1 MLRLGRVIVA
11 TYRNNQLTDVTLYG
25 YNCNISKLDVTY
37 MKIGNLVQQ
46 PTGYKAFI
54 PDKFPPEE
62 KIVLSPKT
70 QQLHAKA
77 VLMLGKLDGITQLLP
92 DLDFFIFMYIRKEAA
107 RSSEIEGTQ
116 ATIVDVI
123 KSEAQIESRF
133 PQDVER
139 IIHYINAMEYGL
151 KRLETFPLSLRF
163 IREIHKVLIENTID
177 APGKTPG
184 EFRTS
189 QNWIGGGSP
198 NTAKFV
204 PPTPSE
210 MHRCLDDF
218 EKFLY
223 SQDEYPPLIKAALAH
238 AQFETIHPFLDGN
251 GRTGRLLTTFYLCKL
266 GILERPVL
274 YLSEY
279 FLNNQKAYYDSLNTY
294 HQEDA
299 DISGWLD
306 FFLDGVAIIST
317 QAIETSKKINT
328 LRQKDVVKIQSLG
341 RRAKTGITVLE
352 NLYKLPI
359 ISVKKIEEWTG
370 LSRPRA
376 NELVQKLV
384 ELGILEQ
391 RDKNVEYGR
400 EFWYKNYLDLF
411 ISEEEA
417 RGSD

>member
-1 MLRLGRVIVA
+1 
-11 TYRNNQLTDVTLYG
+11 
-25 YNCNISKLDVTY
+25 
-37 MKIGNLVQQ
+37 MKIGKLIQQ
-46 PTGYKAFI
+46 PSGYKAFI
-54 PDKFPPEE
+54 PGKFPPEE
-62 KIVLSPKT
+62 QIVLSDKIH
-70 QQLHAKA
+70 QLHAKA

-92 DLDFFIFMYIRKEAA
+92 DLDFFILMYIRKEAT
-107 RSSEIEGTQ
+107 RSSEIEGTK

-123 KSEAQIESRF
+123 KSEAEIETNRF

-139 IIHYINAMEYGL
+139 ITHYISAMEYGL
-151 KRLETFPLSLRF
+151 RRLESLPLSLRF
-163 IREIHKVLIENTID
+163 IREIHKVLIEKTAD
-177 APGKTPG
+177 APGKAPG
-184 EFRTS
+184 EFRVS

-204 PPTPSE
+204 PPIPSE

-223 SQDEYPPLIKAALAH
+223 TKDEYPPLIKAALAH

-251 GRTGRLLTTFYLCKL
+251 GRAGRLLTTFYLCKL

-279 FLNNQKAYYDSLNTY
+279 FLNNQKTYYDSLQAY

-306 FFLDGVAIIST
+306 FFLNGVAIIAT
-317 QAIETSKKINT
+317 EAIETSKKINT

-341 RRAKTGITVLE
+341 RRAKTGAIVLE

-359 ISVKKIEEWTG
+359 VSVKKIEEWTQ
-370 LSRPRA
+370 LSRPQA
-376 NELVQKLV
+376 NDLVKKLV

-391 RDKNVEYGR
+391 RDKNIEYGR
-400 EFWYKNYLDLF
+400 EFWYKNYLNLF
-411 ISEEEA
+411 ISKEEA
-417 RGSD
+417 EN

>member
-1 MLRLGRVIVA
+1 
-11 TYRNNQLTDVTLYG
+11 
-25 YNCNISKLDVTY
+25 
-37 MKIGNLVQQ
+37 MKIGKLIQQ

-54 PDKFPPEE
+54 PDKFPPDEQ
-62 KIVLSPKT
+62 IVLSPKT

-116 ATIVDVI
+116 ATIIDVL

-139 IIHYINAMEYGL
+139 IVHYINAMEYGL

-163 IREIHKVLIENTID
+163 IREIHKVLIDGTMD

-184 EFRTS
+184 DFRTS

-198 NTAKFV
+198 TSAKFV
-204 PPTPSE
+204 PPTPIE
-210 MHRCLDDF
+210 MSRSLSDF

-223 SQDEYPPLIKAALAH
+223 AKDEYPPLIKAALAH

-279 FLNNQKAYYDSLNTY
+279 FLNNQKSYYDSLNSY
-294 HQEDA
+294 HQEEA
-299 DISGWLD
+299 DIAGWLD
-306 FFLDGVAIIST
+306 FFLDGVAIIAT
-317 QAIETSKKINT
+317 EAIETSKRINI
-328 LRQKDVVKIQSLG
+328 LRQKNTIKIQSLG
-341 RRAKTGITVLE
+341 RRTKTGIVVLE

-359 ISVKKIEEWTG
+359 INVRKIEEWTG
-370 LSRPRA
+370 LSRARS
-376 NELVQKLV
+376 NELVQKFV
-384 ELGILEQ
+384 DLGILEQ
-391 RDKNVEYGR
+391 RDKDTEYRR

-411 ISEEEA
+411 ISKKEVKQSNEMSGA
-417 RGSD
+417 

>member
-1 MLRLGRVIVA
+1 
-11 TYRNNQLTDVTLYG
+11 
-25 YNCNISKLDVTY
+25 
-37 MKIGNLVQQ
+37 MKIGKLVQQ
-46 PTGYKAFI
+46 TAGYKAFI

-62 KIVLSPKT
+62 QIILSNKT
-70 QQLHAKA
+70 QQFHAKA

-107 RSSEIEGTQ
+107 RSSEIKGTK

-123 KSEAQIESRF
+123 RSEAEIETGRL

-139 IIHYINAMEYGL
+139 IVHYISAMEYGL
-151 KRLETFPLSLRF
+151 KRLETLPLSLRF
-163 IREIHKVLIENTID
+163 IREIHKVLIEKTVD

-210 MHRCLDDF
+210 MHRCLNDL

-223 SQDEYPPLIKAALAH
+223 TKDEYPPLIKAALVH
-238 AQFETIHPFLDGN
+238 AQFETIRPFLDGN
-251 GRTGRLLTTFYLCKL
+251 GRAGRLLTTFYLCKL

-279 FLNNQKAYYDSLNTY
+279 FLNNQKAYYDSLQTY

-299 DISGWLD
+299 DVSSWLD
-306 FFLDGVAIIST
+306 FFLDGVAIIAT
-317 QAIETSKKINT
+317 EAIETSKKINI

-341 RRAKTGITVLE
+341 RRAKTGVIVLE

-359 ISVKKIEEWTG
+359 VSVKKVEEWTQ
-370 LSRPRA
+370 LSRPQA
-376 NELVQKLV
+376 NDLVKKLV

-391 RDKNVEYGR
+391 RDKDIEYGR
-400 EFWYKNYLDLF
+400 EFWYKNYLNLF
-411 ISEEEA
+411 ISKEEA
-417 RGSD
+417 RSLGA

>member
-1 MLRLGRVIVA
+1 MVLSLHLI
-11 TYRNNQLTDVTLYG
+11 QQCKD
-25 YNCNISKLDVTY
+25 
-37 MKIGNLVQQ
+37 MKIGKIVQQ
-46 PTGYKAFI
+46 STGYKAFV
-54 PDKFPPEE
+54 PDKFPPREL
-62 KIVLSPKT
+62 IVLNPKT

-77 VLMLGKLDGITQLLP
+77 ALMLGKLDGVTQLLP

-107 RSSEIEGTQ
+107 KSSEIEGTQ
-116 ATIVDVI
+116 ATIIDVI

-133 PQDVER
+133 PKDVER
-139 IIHYINAMEYGL
+139 IVHYIDAMEYGL

-163 IREIHKVLIENTID
+163 IREIHKVLIEGTMD

-184 EFRTS
+184 EFRSS

-198 NTAKFV
+198 ATAKFV
-204 PPTPSE
+204 PPPADE

-223 SQDEYPPLIKAALAH
+223 SEDEYPPLIKAALAH

-279 FLNNQKAYYDSLNTY
+279 FLNNQSSYYDSLYSY
-294 HQEDA
+294 HQENSEIA
-299 DISGWLD
+299 GWLD
-306 FFLDGVAIIST
+306 FFLDGVAIIASE
-317 QAIETSKKINT
+317 AIEASKKINI
-328 LRQKDVVKIQSLG
+328 LRQKDLVKIQSLG
-341 RRAKTGITVLE
+341 RRARVGILVLE
-352 NLYKLPI
+352 KLYKLPI
-359 ISVKKIEEWTG
+359 ISVKKVEEWTK
-370 LSRPRA
+370 LSRPQA
-376 NELVQKLV
+376 NDLVKKLV

-391 RDKNVEYGR
+391 RDKAVEYGR

-411 ISEEEA
+411 VTKREIKESNIPQTK
-417 RGSD
+417 